1 MSKELRVTFVI
12 GYKNINDAI
21 IDRLHET
28 FEILDVVEVNNVVD
42 ISNPMQFFK
51 EDDTIYSEDTILI
64 FNIEIDGYKNGEGVN
79 IEKLMDYY
87 AYLADELEKNKKRS
101 QILFGVDQFNS
112 LEEEP
117 FDYIRE
123 KILEIDGHDIVRVD
137 DVDFDDA
144 EVVEKINEQKM
155 LKDVNLY
162 EKIMNMETDMT
173 MFLDLVGEYSTFY
186 NRCNTQM
193 DKQLHKKNVI
203 DIQQG
208 FQKYFDHVLDDNK
221 YDYE

>member
-162 EKIMNMETDMT
+162 EKIINMETDMT